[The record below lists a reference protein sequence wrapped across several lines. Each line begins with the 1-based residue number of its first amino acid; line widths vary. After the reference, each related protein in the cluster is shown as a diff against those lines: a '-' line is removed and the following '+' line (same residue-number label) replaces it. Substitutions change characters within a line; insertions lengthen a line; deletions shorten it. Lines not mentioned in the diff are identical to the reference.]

1 MVSLTHIHTH
11 TFLGSHSSHGLILSH
26 TSHILRH
33 PSWSHLIED
42 SYTSYILLHTSHVL
56 KVSESV
62 TKLSCL
68 RDSHT
73 DLAGLVRSERLS
85 EGGRTGRGPG
95 VVGAEWRGAG
105 GRHGAGGEGRVVQGV
120 LTGVNTRGLAA
131 H

>member
-1 MVSLTHIHTH
+1 MVSYSHTPLIFSD
-11 TFLGSHSSHGLILSH
+11 TLHGLISLK
-26 TSHILRH
+26 TLT
-33 PSWSHLIED
+33 PLTY
-42 SYTSYILLHTSHVL
+42 SYTPPMFSKCLTVSQNSD
-56 KVSESV
+56 VSETLAQVVCVS
-62 TKLSCL
+62 
-68 RDSHT
+68 T

-85 EGGRTGRGPG
+85 EGGRAGRGPR